1 MATILQNA
9 HKISA
14 AIDDAY
20 AALADRLA
28 DIPAEK
34 TATNLS
40 AAVESITMTTDEL
53 LEVDGPARDFVFKGN
68 VIPETLFSSTYVT
81 AYINLNAP
89 TDGGGGDLFWKRGH
103 IKTVKFNPDCDV
115 QEAGCYQMFREQTSL
130 TDVKSLPSGNLDHG
144 AFSGM
149 FAGCT
154 SLTSIA
160 DLSAESAGTGVF
172 NALLSGCTSLRTPP
186 ALPNFASIPQQV
198 CRNMFHDCTSLTSAP
213 EIPAAPPTFNAY
225 NSMFQNCTSLSTPPA
240 VPMRIA
246 SVAGSSCY
254 RSMFDGCT
262 SLTSIPDMTAM
273 YVGTNTGVMLR
284 MFYGC
289 SGLSGEVTI
298 GFSRDNTEVPLQTL
312 GQTF

>member
-9 HKISA
+9 QKISA

-20 AALADRLA
+20 AALTDRLA

-53 LEVDGPARDFVFKGN
+53 LEVDGPARDFVFKGS
-68 VIPETLFSSTYVT
+68 VIPETLFQDTAVT
-81 AYINLNAP
+81 AYMNPNKA

-103 IKTVKFNPDCDV
+103 VKTVKFNPDCDV
-115 QEAGCYQMFREQTSL
+115 RRAGCYQMFREQTSL

-154 SLTSIA
+154 NLTSVA
-160 DLSAESAGTGVF
+160 DLSAQSGGTGVY

-186 ALPNFASIPQQV
+186 ALPNFSVIPQQAF
-198 CRNMFHDCTSLTSAP
+198 RYMFAGCTSLSAAPQLLTADPSYYAYAYMFKDCTSLRTPPDLPAETLAS
-213 EIPAAPPTFNAY
+213 AAP
-225 NSMFQNCTSLSTPPA
+225 
-240 VPMRIA
+240 
-246 SVAGSSCY
+246 Y
-254 RSMFDGCT
+254 RSMFEGCT
-262 SLTSIPDMTAM
+262 ALTAVPNMPAI
-273 YVGTNTGVMLR
+273 YTGVATAV
-284 MFYGC
+284 C
-289 SGLSGEVTI
+289 
-298 GFSRDNTEVPLQTL
+298 
-312 GQTF
+312 